1 MGFCSVLMVTA
12 ALCHKKRTDGKQSWK
27 IVPIIPVRGNKKAS
41 SFLLPHHSTPGTLDT
56 EKGSEDSV
64 GAFRLKGKTL
74 ITYAHLPSLRSFSKT
89 SHETC
94 PAITF
99 PSSTISPVWAA
110 LLQNVL
116 CSLQVV
122 SYSKLQVIK
131 TPSAPWQKQQ
141 IMKKHQKCPTSVSS
155 FPPSKRWQAEVQ
167 NKHHL
172 YEGNKLYS
180 ENYSMSQELTSTTFP
195 PTP

>member
-12 ALCHKKRTDGKQSWK
+12 ALCHKKRTDAKQSWK

-56 EKGSEDSV
+56 GEGSEDSV

-94 PAITF
+94 QAITF

-110 LLQNVL
+110 LLQNML
-116 CSLQVV
+116 CRLQVV

-131 TPSAPWQKQQ
+131 TPSAP
-141 IMKKHQKCPTSVSS
+141 
-155 FPPSKRWQAEVQ
+155 
-167 NKHHL
+167 
-172 YEGNKLYS
+172 
-180 ENYSMSQELTSTTFP
+180 
-195 PTP
+195 